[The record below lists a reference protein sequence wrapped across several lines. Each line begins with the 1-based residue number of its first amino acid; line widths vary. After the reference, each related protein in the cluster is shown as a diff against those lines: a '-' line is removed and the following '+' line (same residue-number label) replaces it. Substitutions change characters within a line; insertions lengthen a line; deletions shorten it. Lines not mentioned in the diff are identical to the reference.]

1 MWYQEHSPLNG
12 LKCFDNGFRHK
23 KIHFWSNTEQ
33 SVWSLSC
40 VQLFST
46 PRTAARQ
53 VSLSVTNSQNLLRL
67 MAIKLVMPSNHLIL
81 CRLLLLLPSI
91 FPSIRV
97 FSSESVLRIRWPK
110 QLLMKPKIDAFKLW
124 CCRRLLR
131 VPWTARI
138 VEEGVRLPN
147 WEHPEFLTHRNDYLY
162 FKPLNI
168 GVIGY
173 TAEITRIDSD
183 FKELKNELES
193 QEVREPSQVY

>member
-1 MWYQEHSPLNG
+1 MDIYSAR
-12 LKCFDNGFRHK
+12 F
-23 KIHFWSNTEQ
+23 SSVQ
-33 SVWSLSC
+33 SVSRVW
-40 VQLFST
+40 LFAT
-46 PRTAARQ
+46 PWTAARQ
-53 VSLSVTNSQNLLRL
+53 ASLSITNSQSLLKL
-67 MAIKLVMPSNHLIL
+67 MAIESMMPSNHLIL
-81 CRLLLLLPSI
+81 CRSLLFLPSI

>member
-1 MWYQEHSPLNG
+1 MVRTVYKRSKNPCLHGVYCLVGEG
-12 LKCFDNGFRHK
+12 RE
-23 KIHFWSNTEQ
+23 EQ
-33 SVWSLSC
+33 SVQVRW
-40 VQLFST
+40 VWLFVT
-46 PRTAARQ
+46 PWTAARQ
-53 VSLSVTNSQNLLRL
+53 ASLSITNSQSLLKL
-67 MAIKLVMPSNHLIL
+67 MAIESMMPSNHLIL
-81 CRLLLLLPSI
+81 CRSLLFLPSI

-97 FSSESVLRIRWPK
+97 FSSVSVLSIRWPK